1 MHISKLLDR
10 THISL
15 IIISVILILTPLS
28 AIQAFSQQSA
38 IDYNQYYRYP
48 FSIGIEY
55 QSLNSFKEYG
65 NDFNIYEI
73 AAHFRWPFLKT
84 PLFIPTMRLGIM
96 NFDSQDADE
105 PEKWDHKHYF
115 FTLGILYSNR
125 FTKNFEIG
133 AEAAAGYS
141 QAVFPNVVEDV
152 DALGSGNLVLE
163 LGGRIGLNPSYNF
176 NIDINPNLKYLHS
189 LSALKEFNGLIF
201 GIGFS
206 AHFRF
211 GRDPD
216 SPAATIRSI
225 RFDEVSIPSLFAA
238 MQSYYVSNPIGTI
251 TISNTEKHTISDIDV
266 SFYQAAYMDSPTP
279 SATLAELGSGDS
291 MEVDLYASFNE
302 EVFRIEGITPLTGEI
317 IVTYSSKGKPAEQRQ
332 PVSYDLHDKT
342 AITWNDDRKVA
353 AFITPADSAL
363 RNYSSY
369 IRKSCKNDVIL
380 NYSEELQFA
389 MQVFHALHEIGV
401 IYQVDPLSP
410 FTTVQ
415 ENPMVVDSISLPR
428 DTLKRSTGDCDDLTV
443 LFNSLL
449 ETVGIETGFITV
461 PGHIYPCFNTK
472 VPSRSYRDLH
482 PDREMMI
489 DVDGSLWVPVE
500 ITMIGRSD
508 FLSAWRKGSE
518 EWHAFEKNPERRG
531 FHLTRSSQELY
542 RPVGLKETDLGL
554 QYGDKKNIITAYKQ
568 DMGELVDLILYEYTE
583 IAKMRGN
590 KEDYNVL
597 GTRCAKF
604 NQFLKAEQAFM
615 KALEIDPYYL
625 QARVNLG
632 SLMYLNNEYERAL
645 SQFMDVLDTLKGRNQ
660 VATLVRLQ
668 LLINI
673 SKTYYKMKEYELS
686 KSYYEQA
693 YEIDP
698 EETERY
704 SYLAKVSSDTS
715 RAAEV
720 FDTKLDILFLGEVY

>member
-1 MHISKLLDR
+1 MYNFKLLDR
-10 THISL
+10 KCILFL
-15 IIISVILILTPLS
+15 IVSGILFFTPLF
-28 AIQAFSQQSA
+28 AIQAFSQESS
-38 IDYNQYYRYP
+38 INYNQYYRYP

-55 QSLNSFKEYG
+55 QNLSSFKDYG

-84 PLFIPTMRLGIM
+84 PLFIPTMRFGIM
-96 NFDSQDADE
+96 NFDSQDAVE

-115 FTLGILYSNR
+115 FTLGMLYSNR
-125 FTKNFEIG
+125 FTKNFEVG
-133 AEAAAGYS
+133 AEVSAGYS
-141 QAVFPNVVEDV
+141 QAVFPNVVPDEG
-152 DALGSGNLVLE
+152 ALGSSNLVFE

-176 NIDINPNLKYLHS
+176 NIDINPNLKYLYS

-216 SPAATIRSI
+216 SPAAAIRSVH
-225 RFDEVSIPSLFAA
+225 FDEVSVPSLFAA
-238 MQSYYVSNPIGTI
+238 MQSYYVSNPIGTTTI
-251 TISNTEKHTISDIDV
+251 TNTEKQAISDIDV
-266 SFYQAAYMDSPTP
+266 SFYQAGYMDSPTP
-279 SATLAELGSGDS
+279 SSTLEELGPGESS
-291 MEVDLYASFNE
+291 EVDLYASFNE
-302 EVFRIEGITPLTGEI
+302 EVFRTEGVTPLTGEI

-342 AITWNDDRKVA
+342 ALTWNDDRKVA

-363 RNYSSY
+363 RNYSSF
-369 IRKSCKNDVIL
+369 IRKSCKDDVIPA
-380 NYSEELQFA
+380 YSAELQFA
-389 MQVFHALHEIGV
+389 IQVFHALHEIGC
-401 IYQVDPLSP
+401 IYQADPISP

-443 LFNSLL
+443 LYNSLL
-449 ETVGIETGFITV
+449 ETVGTETGFITV

-482 PDREMMI
+482 MDREMMI

-518 EWHAFEKNPERRG
+518 EWHAFEKTPERRG

-542 RPVGLKETDLGL
+542 RPVGLKEMDLGL

-590 KEDYNVL
+590 KEGYNVL

-604 NQFLKAEQAFM
+604 NRFLKAEQAFM
-615 KALEIDPYYL
+615 KALEIDPFYL
-625 QARVNLG
+625 QACVNLG

-645 SQFMDVLDTLKGRNQ
+645 SQFMDVLDTLKGRSQ
-660 VATLVRLQ
+660 VVTSVRLQ
-668 LLINI
+668 VLINI

-698 EETERY
+698 EETQRY
-704 SYLAKVSSDTS
+704 SYLAKVLSDTS
-715 RAAEV
+715 RAAEA
-720 FDTKLDILFLGEVY
+720 FDTKWDILFLGEVY